1 MAIHPPATCHHHSF
15 FVFLWPRG
23 VRSRICLSSPPPT
36 WKLHQAAKTRRTQP
50 SAAPTGAARSPATK
64 ACKRPA
70 AARSAQLR
78 GRPALLAAV
87 DDVALMGALEVVL
100 TLMAARAPAL
110 ELAHATAKH
119 QPAADLHTAVLPLA
133 NPTSAFSH
141 HRVLRSRR
149 RSSWRLRHQGV
160 LAVKLVHP
168 FMASV
173 PHALL
178 LAHRLLLLQNPP
190 AEHLAPRGPARARQ
204 GRPQGQPAHLRP
216 LPRAV
221 PRALAHL
228 HGALKQPLLM
238 LQAGPSTTRGSSRS
252 RRSATA
258 RLRTS
263 RTGRRSEGGW
273 PGAAAGEATKT
284 HQAPQREEDPPQA
297 SSQPTASAISQP
309 ASTAVTASAHAGTTA
324 ASPSRPALH
333 QAQQQPTPAA
343 AASASKAISA

>member
-1 MAIHPPATCHHHSF
+1 
-15 FVFLWPRG
+15 
-23 VRSRICLSSPPPT
+23 
-36 WKLHQAAKTRRTQP
+36 
-50 SAAPTGAARSPATK
+50 
-64 ACKRPA
+64 
-70 AARSAQLR
+70 
-78 GRPALLAAV
+78 
-87 DDVALMGALEVVL
+87 MGALEVVL

-149 RSSWRLRHQGV
+149 RSSWRLRHHGV

-178 LAHRLLLLQNPP
+178 LAHRLLRQNPP

-238 LQAGPSTTRGSSRS
+238 LQAGPSTTRGSARS

-284 HQAPQREEDPPQA
+284 HQAPQREEDPSQA

-309 ASTAVTASAHAGTTA
+309 ASTAVPASAHAGTTA

-333 QAQQQPTPAA
+333 QAQQQPHTSRRRFRLQGYLRVTRNQKRKP
-343 AASASKAISA
+343 

>member
-1 MAIHPPATCHHHSF
+1 
-15 FVFLWPRG
+15 
-23 VRSRICLSSPPPT
+23 
-36 WKLHQAAKTRRTQP
+36 
-50 SAAPTGAARSPATK
+50 
-64 ACKRPA
+64 
-70 AARSAQLR
+70 
-78 GRPALLAAV
+78 
-87 DDVALMGALEVVL
+87 MGALEVVL

-190 AEHLAPRGPARARQ
+190 AEHPAPRGPTRARQ

-273 PGAAAGEATKT
+273 PGAAADKATKT
-284 HQAPQREEDPPQA
+284 HQAPQREEDPPKTKQQ
-297 SSQPTASAISQP
+297 STNRLRHWP
-309 ASTAVTASAHAGTTA
+309 AREHRCDRLRPCRNHRRLPKPP
-324 ASPSRPALH
+324 SPAPG
-333 QAQQQPTPAA
+333 AA
-343 AASASKAISA
+343 AAHTSRRRFRLQGYLRVTRNQKRKP